1 MLRLLG
7 LLIAFFLLASCGETV
22 AEPSAANESSGKSE
36 VVGDLFVSAVDAVS
50 GNSVSNVKFFM
61 PAMDKEPRESSG
73 ISGTV
78 YRNLPIGENYLVGVS
93 AKGYA
98 SAVCNASIK
107 FTKEQIGQNTLFAEN
122 ATLTVPLRKLSASLR
137 GSVFYQNLA
146 NPLQLDLFPASNAK
160 LSVIAKDDVNCS
172 YEQRIFGP
180 VSVNED
186 GFFSFDSLPEKADY
200 SIIVHDAVLG
210 GLLYSGMQS
219 EGTLGVSSNSVI
231 LPRMVYEVVQTAFG
245 FVISSD
251 NRSVAGKNDTLK
263 FGFSEPVNISLLRN
277 GDLSVSKT
285 EASTVSVAVDFV
297 WDSLNKNLAIAPAF
311 GEWESGQSY
320 TIRIKLHS
328 LLSSKII
335 DTTLVFLVK
344 EFSDISKDFVRGI
357 KLDNP
362 AVNYNTYSVTLR
374 WNEMKNAEA
383 YEIYTK
389 SSSRFETIYSLTG
402 EVTTKTNGKT
412 DTAFFLQT
420 YNLLING
427 DSVLVL
433 IAARNGKGKSSFGEP
448 FAIKDNVPPQ
458 FTEGPYINPD
468 TANYV
473 INATTYFNGTVN
485 ESILP
490 TDINFNEPM
499 DTSAVLS
506 INIPT
511 LTPRPLK
518 AELKWQSTTSL
529 RISFGIG
536 AGTLNEGKEIL
547 KIPVTV
553 SGFKDIAG
561 NKFMGTTV
569 GTKTWEGLLILIY
582 ADGVPQS

>member
-1 MLRLLG
+1 M
-7 LLIAFFLLASCGETV
+7 
-22 AEPSAANESSGKSE
+22 
-36 VVGDLFVSAVDAVS
+36 SAV
-50 GNSVSNVKFFM
+50 
-61 PAMDKEPRESSG
+61 
-73 ISGTV
+73 
-78 YRNLPIGENYLVGVS
+78 
-93 AKGYA
+93 
-98 SAVCNASIK
+98 
-107 FTKEQIGQNTLFAEN
+107 
-122 ATLTVPLRKLSASLR
+122 
-137 GSVFYQNLA
+137 
-146 NPLQLDLFPASNAK
+146 
-160 LSVIAKDDVNCS
+160 
-172 YEQRIFGP
+172 
-180 VSVNED
+180 
-186 GFFSFDSLPEKADY
+186 
-200 SIIVHDAVLG
+200 DAVLG

-219 EGTLGVSSNSVI
+219 EGTLGVSSNAVI
-231 LPRMVYEVVQTAFG
+231 LPRMIYEVVQTAFG

-263 FGFSEPVNISLLRN
+263 FGFSEPVNVSLLRN

-320 TIRIKLHS
+320 TIHIKLHS

-561 NKFMGTTV
+561 NKFTGTTV

-582 ADGVPQS
+582 ADGVPQL